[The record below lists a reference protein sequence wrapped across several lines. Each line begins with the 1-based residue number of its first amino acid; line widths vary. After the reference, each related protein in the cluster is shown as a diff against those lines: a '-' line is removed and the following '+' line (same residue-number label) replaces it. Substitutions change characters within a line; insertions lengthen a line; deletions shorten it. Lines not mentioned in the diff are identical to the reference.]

1 MRPPG
6 LVRPALLLLT
16 AAGLI
21 GLVAL
26 ADAHAGDRPQKV
38 WAGFGIV
45 ESGSAPASPSPA
57 EPTVLVS
64 PAVSTAAVASVNVS
78 GHWIGTWSLPGV
90 EGTRSGAILA
100 DFVQAGSTGTGKLVM
115 HDTMAAE
122 EVPTALRRAGGGGVP
137 VVLVVS
143 GARLRVEHEL
153 GSDLVTARFRVRGD
167 RMAGIFDRASGPLR
181 VTLLRVAG
189 ANMAGGS
196 QGAGM
201 QAGDQGQPTAAE
213 SDPAAQLTAV
223 RTLAEQAAKTADAA
237 ASLAREASAKAEA
250 STATAGAAMA
260 KAEQTGRGPGD
271 QWSGPF
277 QAVASKVVTFAF
289 DKAELD
295 DADQTALAEVA
306 TQVREHPDLMV
317 NLEGYTDPVGTRDYN
332 IQLSQRRATAVQ
344 RYLVE
349 KGVDLSRIHWVGLG
363 VLSGTGAPEEQAKKR
378 RVTVTV
384 LSTTS
389 SGAQASAETQAPQPA
404 QQ

>member
-1 MRPPG
+1 MRPQG

-16 AAGLI
+16 AVGLI

-26 ADAHAGDRPQKV
+26 DDAQAGDRPQKV
-38 WAGFGIV
+38 WAGFGMV
-45 ESGSAPASPSPA
+45 EPEPAPPS
-57 EPTVLVS
+57 EPMVLVS
-64 PAVSTAAVASVNVS
+64 PAIATAPTARAASVNVS
-78 GHWIGTWSLPGV
+78 GRWIGTWSVPGV
-90 EGTRSGAILA
+90 EGTRSGSVTA
-100 DFVQAGSTGTGKLVM
+100 DFTQAGSTGTGKLVLQ
-115 HDTMAAE
+115 DTMAAE
-122 EVPTALRRAGGGGVP
+122 EIPTSLRRAGGGGVP

-143 GARLRVEHEL
+143 GTRLRVEHEL

-167 RMAGIFDRASGPLR
+167 RMAGLFDHADGPVR
-181 VTLLRVAG
+181 VTLSRVAT
-189 ANMAGGS
+189 ASMGGGT
-196 QGAGM
+196 QGAGA
-201 QAGDQGQPTAAE
+201 QTADQGQAPAAE

-223 RTLAEQAAKTADAA
+223 RALAERAAKAADTA
-237 ASLAREASAKAEA
+237 ASLAREASTKAEA
-250 STATAGAAMA
+250 SAATAGAALA
-260 KAEQTGRGPGD
+260 KAEQTGRGPSD
-271 QWSGPF
+271 QRSGPL
-277 QAVASKVVTFAF
+277 QAVASRVVTFAF
-289 DKAELD
+289 DKADLA

-384 LSTTS
+384 LSPAP
-389 SGAQASAETQAPQPA
+389 SGTHASAESPALPPA
-404 QQ
+404 QP

>member
-1 MRPPG
+1 MRPQG
-6 LVRPALLLLT
+6 LVRPAVLLLT
-16 AAGLI
+16 AAGLG

-26 ADAHAGDRPQKV
+26 ADARAGDHPQKV
-38 WAGFGIV
+38 WAGFGMV
-45 ESGSAPASPSPA
+45 EPEPASPS
-57 EPTVLVS
+57 EPMVLVS
-64 PAVSTAAVASVNVS
+64 PAVPTARTAPAASVNVS

-90 EGTRSGAILA
+90 EGTRSGAVLA
-100 DFVQAGSTGTGKLVM
+100 DFAQRGSTGTGKLVL

-122 EVPTALRRAGGGGVP
+122 EIPTSLRRAGGGGVP

-143 GARLRVEHEL
+143 GTRLRVEHEL

-167 RMAGIFDRASGPLR
+167 QMAGIFDHADGPVR
-181 VTLLRVAG
+181 VTLLRVAT
-189 ANMAGGS
+189 ASMGGGT
-196 QGAGM
+196 QGAGA
-201 QAGDQGQPTAAE
+201 QTADQGQATAAE

-223 RTLAEQAAKTADAA
+223 RTLAERAAKTADEA
-237 ASLAREASAKAEA
+237 ASLAREASTKAEA
-250 STATAGAAMA
+250 SAATAGSALA
-260 KAEQTGRGPGD
+260 KAEQTGRGPSD
-271 QWSGPF
+271 QRGGPL

-289 DKAELD
+289 DKADLT
-295 DADQTALAEVA
+295 DADRTALAEVA

-332 IQLSQRRATAVQ
+332 IQLSQRRAAAVQ

-349 KGVDLSRIHWVGLG
+349 KGVELSRIHWIGLG

-389 SGAQASAETQAPQPA
+389 GGTQASAETPLPPPQ
-404 QQ
+404 Q

>member
-1 MRPPG
+1 MRPQG
-6 LVRPALLLLT
+6 LVRPAVLLLT
-16 AAGLI
+16 AAGLG

-26 ADAHAGDRPQKV
+26 ADARAGDHPQKV
-38 WAGFGIV
+38 WAGFGMV
-45 ESGSAPASPSPA
+45 EPEPASPS
-57 EPTVLVS
+57 EPMVLVS
-64 PAVSTAAVASVNVS
+64 PAVPTARTAPAASVNVS

-90 EGTRSGAILA
+90 EGTRSGAVLA
-100 DFVQAGSTGTGKLVM
+100 DFTQRGSTGTGKLVL

-122 EVPTALRRAGGGGVP
+122 EIPTSLRRAGGGGVP

-143 GARLRVEHEL
+143 GTRLRVEHEL

-167 RMAGIFDRASGPLR
+167 QMAGIFDHADGPVR
-181 VTLLRVAG
+181 VTLLRVAT
-189 ANMAGGS
+189 ASMGGGT
-196 QGAGM
+196 QGAGA
-201 QAGDQGQPTAAE
+201 QTADQGQATAGE

-223 RTLAEQAAKTADAA
+223 RTLAERAAKTADEA
-237 ASLAREASAKAEA
+237 ASLAREASTKAEA
-250 STATAGAAMA
+250 SAATAGSALA
-260 KAEQTGRGPGD
+260 KAEQTGRGPSD
-271 QWSGPF
+271 QRGGPL

-289 DKAELD
+289 DKADLT
-295 DADQTALAEVA
+295 DADRTALAEVA

-332 IQLSQRRATAVQ
+332 IQLSQRRAAAVQ

-349 KGVDLSRIHWVGLG
+349 KGVELSRIHWIGLG

-389 SGAQASAETQAPQPA
+389 GGTQASAETPLPPPQ
-404 QQ
+404 Q

>member
-1 MRPPG
+1 MRPQG
-6 LVRPALLLLT
+6 LVRPAVLLLT
-16 AAGLI
+16 AAGLG

-26 ADAHAGDRPQKV
+26 ADARAGDHPQKV
-38 WAGFGIV
+38 WAGFGMV
-45 ESGSAPASPSPA
+45 EPEPASPS
-57 EPTVLVS
+57 EPMVLVS
-64 PAVSTAAVASVNVS
+64 PAVPTARTAPAASVNVS

-90 EGTRSGAILA
+90 EGTRSGAVLA
-100 DFVQAGSTGTGKLVM
+100 DFAQRGSTGTGKLVL

-122 EVPTALRRAGGGGVP
+122 EIPSSLRRAGGGGVP

-143 GARLRVEHEL
+143 GTRLRVEHEL

-167 RMAGIFDRASGPLR
+167 QMAGIFDHADGPVR
-181 VTLLRVAG
+181 VTLLRVAT
-189 ANMAGGS
+189 ASMGGGT
-196 QGAGM
+196 QGAGA
-201 QAGDQGQPTAAE
+201 QTADQGQATAGE

-223 RTLAEQAAKTADAA
+223 RTLAERAAKTADEA
-237 ASLAREASAKAEA
+237 ASLAREASTKAEA
-250 STATAGAAMA
+250 SAATAGSALA
-260 KAEQTGRGPGD
+260 KAEQTGRGPSD
-271 QWSGPF
+271 QRGGPL

-289 DKAELD
+289 DKADLTD
-295 DADQTALAEVA
+295 TDRTALAEVA

-332 IQLSQRRATAVQ
+332 IQLSQRRAAAVQ

-349 KGVDLSRIHWVGLG
+349 KGVELSRIHWIGLG

-389 SGAQASAETQAPQPA
+389 GGTQASAETPLPPPQ
-404 QQ
+404 Q

>member
-1 MRPPG
+1 MRPQG
-6 LVRPALLLLT
+6 LVRPAVLLLT
-16 AAGLI
+16 AAGLG

-26 ADAHAGDRPQKV
+26 ADAQAGDHPQKV
-38 WAGFGIV
+38 WAGFGMV
-45 ESGSAPASPSPA
+45 EPEPAAPS
-57 EPTVLVS
+57 EPMVLVS
-64 PAVSTAAVASVNVS
+64 PAVPTARTAPAASVNVS

-90 EGTRSGAILA
+90 EGTRTGAVLA
-100 DFVQAGSTGTGKLVM
+100 DFAQRGSTGTGKLVL

-122 EVPTALRRAGGGGVP
+122 EIPTSLRRAGGGGVP

-143 GARLRVEHEL
+143 GTRLRVEHEL

-167 RMAGIFDRASGPLR
+167 QMAGIFDHADGPVR
-181 VTLLRVAG
+181 VTLSRVAS
-189 ANMAGGS
+189 MGGGT
-196 QGAGM
+196 QGAGG
-201 QAGDQGQPTAAE
+201 QTADQGQTTAAE
-213 SDPAAQLTAV
+213 SDPAAQLIAV
-223 RTLAEQAAKTADAA
+223 RTLAERAAKTADEA
-237 ASLAREASAKAEA
+237 ASLAREASTKAEA
-250 STATAGAAMA
+250 SAATAGTALA
-260 KAEQTGRGPGD
+260 KAEQTGGGPSD
-271 QWSGPF
+271 QRNGPP

-289 DKAELD
+289 DKADLN

-332 IQLSQRRATAVQ
+332 IQLSQRRAAAVQ

-349 KGVDLSRIHWVGLG
+349 KGIELSRIHWVGLG

-384 LSTTS
+384 LSTTP
-389 SGAQASAETQAPQPA
+389 SGTQASAETQAPQPA